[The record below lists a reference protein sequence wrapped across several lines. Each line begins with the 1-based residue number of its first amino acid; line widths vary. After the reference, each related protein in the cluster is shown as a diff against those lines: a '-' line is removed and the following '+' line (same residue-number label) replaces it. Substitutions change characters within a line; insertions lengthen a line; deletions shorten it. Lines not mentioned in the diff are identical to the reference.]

1 MTDAPSAGND
11 AEQQRLR
18 AAIGQAVLSVAALEH
33 VLRVVILHQKGE
45 RDGVD
50 EELAEFMQGLAD
62 KPGGVLLQRL
72 RSLRFDPELVER
84 TRDVMRRRNRM
95 VHHPAEDEPLAP
107 GLMGQDVS
115 TAIAHVDQIAT
126 DCDTVR
132 TEVFAIA
139 ADGVMRASGITPE
152 QFDEWFRTRD
162 LDQIEDLSHRDTLA
176 MWRHLLAPLS
186 PHED

>member
-1 MTDAPSAGND
+1 MTDAPPADND

-18 AAIGQAVLSVAALEH
+18 AAIGQAVLSAAALEH
-33 VLRVVILHQKGE
+33 ALRIVILHQKG

-50 EELAEFMQGLAD
+50 EELTEFMQGLAD

-107 GLMGQDVS
+107 GLMGRDVS

-126 DCDTVR
+126 DCDTIR

-139 ADGVMRASGITPE
+139 VDGVMRALGITPD

-162 LDQIEDLSHRDTLA
+162 LDQIEDSGLRDTLA
-176 MWRHLLAPLS
+176 MWRKLLDA
-186 PHED
+186 